1 MAVIAAEWRK
11 LGLPGIWL
19 VAALTVAG
27 SWALA
32 ALMSRSSGSAQTLQL
47 VPSLTA
53 MGCILLGV
61 MTATGEYSG
70 RQVATTCTAMPR
82 RFPVAVAKALTAT
95 VVLTVTAMLT
105 AGGVRLLV
113 PEGEWA
119 LPRVV
124 AHLAAMGLLGYA
136 IGLVAR
142 QLIASLTTALV
153 LLVVAGPVLRPYTK
167 LATWLPGSVGADLF
181 VPDPVHPLAESVG
194 ALVGWVLGFW
204 VIAAVVWARRDA

>member
-95 VVLTVTAMLT
+95 VVLTVTAMVA
-105 AGGVRLLV
+105 AGGARLLV

-119 LPRVV
+119 LPWAVV
-124 AHLAAMGLLGYA
+124 HLAAMGLLGYA

-142 QLIASLTTALV
+142 QLVASLTAAFV
-153 LLVVAGPVLRPYTK
+153 LLVVAGPVLRPYTT

-181 VPDPVHPLAESVG
+181 APDPAHPLAESAG
-194 ALVGWVLGFW
+194 ALAGWVLGFW
-204 VIAAVVWARRDA
+204 AIAAVAWARRDA

>member
-82 RFPVAVAKALTAT
+82 RFSVAVAKALTAT
-95 VVLTVTAMLT
+95 VVLTATAM
-105 AGGVRLLV
+105 VV

-119 LPRVV
+119 LPWAVV
-124 AHLAAMGLLGYA
+124 HLAAMGLLGYA

-142 QLIASLTTALV
+142 QLVASLTAAFV
-153 LLVVAGPVLRPYTK
+153 LLVVAGPVLRPYTT

-181 VPDPVHPLAESVG
+181 APDPAHPLAESAG
-194 ALVGWVLGFW
+194 ALTGWVLGIW
-204 VIAAVVWARRDA
+204 AIAAVAWARRDA

>member
-19 VAALTVAG
+19 VVVLTVAG
-27 SWALA
+27 SWGLA
-32 ALMSRSSGSAQTLQL
+32 ALMSGPGGSAQTLQL
-47 VPSLTA
+47 VPSLTV

-61 MTATGEYSG
+61 MAATGEYAG
-70 RQVATTCTAMPR
+70 RQVSTTCAAMPR
-82 RFPVAVAKALTAT
+82 RFPVAMAKALTVT
-95 VVLTVTAMLT
+95 VALMVVAMLA

-119 LPRVV
+119 LPGVV

-142 QLIASLTTALV
+142 QLVPSLTTALV

-167 LATWLPGSVGADLF
+167 LATWLPGAVGADLF
-181 VPDPVHPLAESVG
+181 APDPVHPLTESVG
-194 ALVGWVLGFW
+194 ALAGWVLGFW
-204 VIAAVVWARRDA
+204 VMAAVVWVRRDA

>member
-95 VVLTVTAMLT
+95 VALTVTAVLA

-119 LPRVV
+119 LPWVV
-124 AHLAAMGLLGYA
+124 VHLAAMGLLGYA

-142 QLIASLTTALV
+142 QLVASLTAAFV

-181 VPDPVHPLAESVG
+181 APDPVHPLAESVG

>member
-19 VAALTVAG
+19 VVALTVAG
-27 SWALA
+27 SWVSA
-32 ALMSRSSGSAQTLQL
+32 ALMSGTSGSAQTLLL

-61 MTATGEYSG
+61 TAATGEYSG
-70 RQVATTCTAMPR
+70 RQVSTTCTAMPR

-95 VVLTVTAMLT
+95 VVLTVTAMLA

-119 LPRVV
+119 LPGVV

-142 QLIASLTTALV
+142 QLVASLTTAFV

-181 VPDPVHPLAESVG
+181 ASDPAHSLAESVG
-194 ALVGWVLGFW
+194 ALAGWVLGFW

>member
-61 MTATGEYSG
+61 MAATGEYSG

-95 VVLTVTAMLT
+95 VALTVTAMLA

-119 LPRVV
+119 LPWVV
-124 AHLAAMGLLGYA
+124 VHLAAMGLLGYA

-142 QLIASLTTALV
+142 QLVASLTAAFV

-167 LATWLPGSVGADLF
+167 LAAWLPGSVGADLF
-181 VPDPVHPLAESVG
+181 APDPAHPLAESAG
-194 ALVGWVLGFW
+194 ALTGGGLGIW
-204 VIAAVVWARRDA
+204 AIAAVAWARRDA

>member
-32 ALMSRSSGSAQTLQL
+32 ALMSGPSGSAQTLQL

-53 MGCILLGV
+53 IGCILLGV
-61 MTATGEYSG
+61 MAATGEYSG
-70 RQVATTCTAMPR
+70 RQITTTCTAMPR

-95 VVLTVTAMLT
+95 VALTVTAMLA

-119 LPRVV
+119 LPWVV
-124 AHLAAMGLLGYA
+124 VHLAAMGLLGYA

-142 QLIASLTTALV
+142 QLVASLTAAFV

-167 LATWLPGSVGADLF
+167 LATWLPGAVGADLF
-181 VPDPVHPLAESVG
+181 AHDPVHPLAESMG
-194 ALVGWVLGFW
+194 ALAGWVLGFW
-204 VIAAVVWARRDA
+204 VMAAVVWVRRDA

>member
-11 LGLPGIWL
+11 LGLLGIWL

-95 VVLTVTAMLT
+95 VVLTVTAMVA

-119 LPRVV
+119 LPWAVV
-124 AHLAAMGLLGYA
+124 HLAAMGLLGYA

-142 QLIASLTTALV
+142 QLVASLTAAFV

-194 ALVGWVLGFW
+194 ALAGWALGFW

>member
-19 VAALTVAG
+19 VAALTVTG
-27 SWALA
+27 SWVSA
-32 ALMSRSSGSAQTLQL
+32 ALMSGTSGSAQTLLL

-61 MTATGEYSG
+61 MAATGEYSG

-82 RFPVAVAKALTAT
+82 RFPVAVAKALTAA
-95 VVLTVTAMLT
+95 VALTVTAMLA

-119 LPRVV
+119 LPGVV
-124 AHLAAMGLLGYA
+124 AHLAVMGMLGYA

-142 QLIASLTTALV
+142 QLVASLTTALV
-153 LLVVAGPVLRPYTK
+153 LLVVAAPVLRPYTR
-167 LATWLPGSVGADLF
+167 LATWLPGSVGTDLF
-181 VPDPVHPLAESVG
+181 ASDPAHPLVESAG
-194 ALVGWVLGFW
+194 ALAGWVLGFW
-204 VIAAVVWARRDA
+204 VIAAVVWVRRDA

>member
-19 VAALTVAG
+19 VAALTVSG

-32 ALMSRSSGSAQTLQL
+32 TLMSGPSGSAQTLQL

-61 MTATGEYSG
+61 MAATGEYSG
-70 RQVATTCTAMPR
+70 RQVATTCAAMPR
-82 RFPVAVAKALTAT
+82 RFPVAVAKALTAA
-95 VVLTVTAMLT
+95 VVLTVTAMLA

-119 LPRVV
+119 LPGVV

-142 QLIASLTTALV
+142 QLVASLTTAFV

-181 VPDPVHPLAESVG
+181 APDPAHPLAESVG
-194 ALVGWVLGFW
+194 ALAGWVLGFW

>member
-1 MAVIAAEWRK
+1 
-11 LGLPGIWL
+11 
-19 VAALTVAG
+19 
-27 SWALA
+27 
-32 ALMSRSSGSAQTLQL
+32 
-47 VPSLTA
+47 
-53 MGCILLGV
+53 
-61 MTATGEYSG
+61 
-70 RQVATTCTAMPR
+70 MPR

-95 VVLTVTAMLT
+95 VVLTVTAMLA

-119 LPRVV
+119 LPWAVV
-124 AHLAAMGLLGYA
+124 HLAAMGLLGYA

-142 QLIASLTTALV
+142 QLVASLTTAFV

-181 VPDPVHPLAESVG
+181 APDPAHPLAESVG
-194 ALVGWVLGFW
+194 ALAGWVLGFW

>member
-1 MAVIAAEWRK
+1 MAVVAAEWRK

-19 VAALTVAG
+19 VVALTVAG

-32 ALMSRSSGSAQTLQL
+32 ALMSGPSGSAQTLQL

-61 MTATGEYSG
+61 LAATGEYSG

-95 VVLTVTAMLT
+95 VVLTVTAMLA

-119 LPRVV
+119 LPGVV

-142 QLIASLTTALV
+142 QLVASLTTAFV

-181 VPDPVHPLAESVG
+181 VPDPVRPLAESVG

>member
-11 LGLPGIWL
+11 LGLPGICL
-19 VAALTVAG
+19 VAVLTVAE

-32 ALMSRSSGSAQTLQL
+32 ALMSGPSGSAQTLQL

-61 MTATGEYSG
+61 LAATGEYSG

-95 VVLTVTAMLT
+95 VALTVTAMVA

-113 PEGEWA
+113 PEGKWA
-119 LPRVV
+119 LPGVV

-136 IGLVAR
+136 IGLVER
-142 QLIASLTTALV
+142 QLVASLTTAFV
-153 LLVVAGPVLRPYTK
+153 LLVVADPVLRPYTT

-181 VPDPVHPLAESVG
+181 TPDPVHPLAESAG
-194 ALVGWVLGFW
+194 ALAGWVLGFW

>member
-19 VAALTVAG
+19 VAVLTVAG
-27 SWALA
+27 SWGLA
-32 ALMSRSSGSAQTLQL
+32 ALMSGPGGSAQTLQL

-61 MTATGEYSG
+61 LAATGEYSG
-70 RQVATTCTAMPR
+70 RQVATTCTVMPR

-95 VVLTVTAMLT
+95 VALTVTAMVA

-113 PEGEWA
+113 PEGKWA
-119 LPRVV
+119 LPGVV

-136 IGLVAR
+136 IGLVER
-142 QLIASLTTALV
+142 QLVASLTTAFV
-153 LLVVAGPVLRPYTK
+153 LLVVVGPVLRPYIT

-181 VPDPVHPLAESVG
+181 TPDPAHPLAESAG
-194 ALVGWVLGFW
+194 ALAGWVLGFW

>member
-1 MAVIAAEWRK
+1 MAVIVAEWRK

-19 VAALTVAG
+19 VVALTGAG

-32 ALMSRSSGSAQTLQL
+32 ALMSGPSGSAQTLQL

-61 MTATGEYSG
+61 LAATGEYSG
-70 RQVATTCTAMPR
+70 RQVSTTCTAMPR
-82 RFPVAVAKALTAT
+82 RFPVAVAKALTAA
-95 VVLTVTAMLT
+95 VALTVTAMLA

-119 LPRVV
+119 LPGVV
-124 AHLAAMGLLGYA
+124 AHLAVMGMLGYA

-142 QLIASLTTALV
+142 QLVASLTTALV
-153 LLVVAGPVLRPYTK
+153 LLVVAAPVLRPYTR
-167 LATWLPGSVGADLF
+167 LATWLPGSVGTDLF
-181 VPDPVHPLAESVG
+181 ASDPAHPLVESAG
-194 ALVGWVLGFW
+194 ALAGWVLGFW
-204 VIAAVVWARRDA
+204 VIAAVVWVRRDA